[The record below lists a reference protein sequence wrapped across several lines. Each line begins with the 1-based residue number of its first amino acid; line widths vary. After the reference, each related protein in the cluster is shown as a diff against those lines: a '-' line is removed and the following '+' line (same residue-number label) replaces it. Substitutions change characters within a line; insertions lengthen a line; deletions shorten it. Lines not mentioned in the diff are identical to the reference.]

1 MHYSWFEYDFAKQVS
16 KFSKKFFNGKKI
28 KKVILNYESI
38 PFQNMLL
45 KTIKDINKKTITIG
59 YLHCAPWP
67 IQTDLIF
74 RKILLDKLLVSSK
87 EQKKVLINFLGW
99 RKRISL

>member
-1 MHYSWFEYDFAKQVS
+1 M
-16 KFSKKFFNGKKI
+16 
-28 KKVILNYESI
+28 NYESI

-87 EQKKVLINFLGW
+87 EQKKSINKFL
-99 RKRISL
+99 RMEKKRISL